1 MSPKSNADGA
11 GSADRVAAGLV
22 AFAGKA
28 RGQKNG
34 LGKSTLRLAHP
45 DLVGAFRH
53 ALPLGLELRLHYRQF
68 DCSLP
73 SGRAPVYET
82 LTLRIG

>member
-34 LGKSTLRLAHP
+34 LANPLFAWPIPTL
-45 DLVGAFRH
+45 LVHFGTLSRS
-53 ALPLGLELRLHYRQF
+53 
-68 DCSLP
+68 DWS
-73 SGRAPVYET
+73 SGYTIA
-82 LTLRIG
+82 I